1 MADNM
6 IQTILQILEGVVAPS
21 IADIK
26 GQVITIDKRL
36 ELSDRKLD
44 LMEKEME
51 VRFKAIMGAIEPTRA
66 QIALEHTKMYAELR
80 ERVAVIESQLRPKQ

>member
-6 IQTILQILEGVVAPS
+6 IETILKIPEGVVAPS

-26 GQVITIDKRL
+26 EQEISTDKRL
-36 ELSDRKLD
+36 ELIDRRFD

-51 VRFKAIMGAIEPTRA
+51 IRFKAVIPAIETTRA

-80 ERVAVIESQLRPKQ
+80 